1 MHWTHQAGIR
11 LLATTLDGI
20 SRPKRWAWRTT
31 SSGSRCGA
39 NCARPR
45 PSRQMGGTVMRTL
58 PLAVALASIL
68 GSIGS
73 TAAEVY
79 PARPITMIVPFAAG
93 GPTDTIG
100 RIMGE
105 RMRASLGQTV
115 IIENITGAAGS
126 IAVGRVARAAPDGY
140 TIGIGHW
147 GTHVV
152 NGVTYTLQ
160 YDLLKD
166 LTPVALL
173 ASTPSLIV
181 SKNAVPAKDLKE
193 LIAWLKANPNKA
205 SQGSGGAGSAAHI
218 HGVFFQQMTGT
229 HFQHVPYRGAAPAMQ
244 DLVGG
249 QIDLMIDQVPNAL
262 PYASAGKIRAYAV
275 TAKTRL
281 DGSNVPTVD
290 EAGLPGFYTSVW
302 HGLWASKDTPK
313 DVIAKLN
320 AAVVDALADPT
331 VRHRLVTDLG
341 QEIPLR
347 DQQTPEA
354 LAAYH
359 KAEIEKWWPIIK
371 AAGVKGE

>member
-1 MHWTHQAGIR
+1 MGR
-11 LLATTLDGI
+11 LPI
-20 SRPKRWAWRTT
+20 
-31 SSGSRCGA
+31 
-39 NCARPR
+39 
-45 PSRQMGGTVMRTL
+45 V
-58 PLAVALASIL
+58 VALASIL

-73 TAAEVY
+73 AAAEVY

-105 RMRASLGQTV
+105 RLRASLGQTI

-160 YDLLKD
+160 YDLLND

-281 DGSNVPTVD
+281 DGSNIPTVD

-313 DVIAKLN
+313 DVIA
-320 AAVVDALADPT
+320 
-331 VRHRLVTDLG
+331 
-341 QEIPLR
+341 
-347 DQQTPEA
+347 
-354 LAAYH
+354 
-359 KAEIEKWWPIIK
+359 
-371 AAGVKGE
+371 

>member
-1 MHWTHQAGIR
+1 MGR
-11 LLATTLDGI
+11 L
-20 SRPKRWAWRTT
+20 S
-31 SSGSRCGA
+31 
-39 NCARPR
+39 
-45 PSRQMGGTVMRTL
+45 
-58 PLAVALASIL
+58 LAVALASIL
-68 GSIGS
+68 GSIG
-73 TAAEVY
+73 TAAAQVY
-79 PARPITMIVPFAAG
+79 PARPVTMIVPFAAG

-105 RMRASLGQTV
+105 RMRTSLGQTV
-115 IIENITGAAGS
+115 IIENVTGAAGS

-152 NGVTYTLQ
+152 NGATYALQ
-160 YDLLKD
+160 YDLLND
-166 LTPVALL
+166 LTPIALL

-181 SKNAVPAKDLKE
+181 SKTAVPAKDLRE

-205 SQGSGGAGSAAHI
+205 AQGSGGAGSAAHI

-229 HFQHVPYRGAAPAMQ
+229 RFQHVPYRGAAPAMR

-262 PYASAGKIRAYAV
+262 PHASGGKIRAYAV
-275 TAKTRL
+275 TAKSRL
-281 DGSNVPTVD
+281 NGSNIPTVD
-290 EAGLPGFYTSVW
+290 EAGLPGFHTSVW
-302 HGLWASKDTPK
+302 HALWASKDTPK

-331 VRHRLVTDLG
+331 VQRRLVSDLG
-341 QEIPLR
+341 QDIPPR

-354 LAAYH
+354 LAVFH
-359 KAEIEKWWPIIK
+359 KAETEKWWPIIK
-371 AAGVKGE
+371 AAGVKAQ

>member
-1 MHWTHQAGIR
+1 MKLPRRRFLHLAAGAAALPAASRI
-11 LLATTLDGI
+11 AT
-20 SRPKRWAWRTT
+20 AQ
-31 SSGSRCGA
+31 
-39 NCARPR
+39 N
-45 PSRQMGGTVMRTL
+45 
-58 PLAVALASIL
+58 
-68 GSIGS
+68 
-73 TAAEVY
+73 Y

-100 RIMGE
+100 RIVGE

-152 NGVTYTLQ
+152 NGATYVLQ
-160 YDLLKD
+160 YDLQTD
-166 LTPVALL
+166 LAPVALL

-181 SKNAVPAKDLKE
+181 SRSTMPAKDLKE
-193 LIAWLKANPNKA
+193 LIAWLKANPEKA

-229 HFQHVPYRGAAPAMQ
+229 RFQHVPYRGAGPAMQ

-262 PYASAGKIRAYAV
+262 PHARTGKIKAYAV
-275 TAKTRL
+275 TAKIRL
-281 DGSNVPTVD
+281 DAGPDIPTVD
-290 EAGLPGFYTSVW
+290 EAGLPGFHTSVW
-302 HGLWASKDTPK
+302 HALWASKGTPN
-313 DVIAKLN
+313 DVVVKIN
-320 AAVVDALADPT
+320 AAVLDALADPA
-331 VRHRLVTDLG
+331 VRHRLVNDLS
-341 QEIPLR
+341 QEIPTR

-354 LAAYH
+354 LGVHH

-371 AAGVKGE
+371 AAGIKAQ